1 MKITNRQLRKTIREI
16 LDEHHSAFQRL
27 SEAVGEAYF
36 ITDFGAPIPID
47 PNAGDNAELGFDEL
61 PRYGVWGDTGRG
73 KPQVID
79 SGNDL
84 EALLAKYG
92 QHLKVTKI

>member
-1 MKITNRQLRKTIREI
+1 MEITNRQLRKTIREI
-16 LDEHHSAFQRL
+16 LDQHYSAFQRL
-27 SEAVGEAYF
+27 SDSTGQAYF

-47 PNAGDNAELGFDEL
+47 PNAGDNAELGFDSL

-79 SGNDL
+79 TGNDL

-92 QHLKVTKI
+92 QHLKVQKI